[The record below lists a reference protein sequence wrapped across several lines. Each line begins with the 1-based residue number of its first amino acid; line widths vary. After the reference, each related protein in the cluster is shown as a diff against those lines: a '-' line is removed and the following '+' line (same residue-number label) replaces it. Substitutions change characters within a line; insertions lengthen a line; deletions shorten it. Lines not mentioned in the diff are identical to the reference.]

1 MNLKSNLEL
10 YMEAT
15 GKSLYEVALEIGLS
29 ESTMWKYRNGY
40 SASEKSLK
48 KIKDFLT
55 DILRLV

>member
-40 SASEKSLK
+40 SVSEKSLK

>member
-1 MNLKSNLEL
+1 
-10 YMEAT
+10 MEAT

-40 SASEKSLK
+40 SVSEKSLK

>member
-1 MNLKSNLEL
+1 MNSKSNLEL
-10 YMEAT
+10 YTEAT
-15 GKSLYEVALEIGLS
+15 GKSLYEVSLEIGLL

-40 SASEKSLK
+40 RVSEKSLK

>member
-40 SASEKSLK
+40 RVSEKSLK
-48 KIKDFLT
+48 KIKDVLT